1 MCNKLDSNVVG
12 FTTQEKKLAALF
24 VAKTGP
30 YVNIAIQ
37 IVSQQFCKTSCT
49 CFIACFSIAL
59 CLLCT
64 HDFISLSYVST
75 KYNVCSL
82 LC

>member
-1 MCNKLDSNVVG
+1 MKLDSNVAG

-30 YVNIAIQ
+30 NVGGNVNITIQ
-37 IVSQQFCKTSCT
+37 IVSQQCCKTSCT
-49 CFIACFSIAL
+49 CFVACFTIAL

-64 HDFISLSYVST
+64 RDFISLSY
-75 KYNVCSL
+75 KHEM
-82 LC
+82 